1 MLGGREPM
9 SHSRQDLVPLMG
21 RRRKA
26 VAVPALR
33 LITGG
38 VYLITYIFQEL
49 FVSKHV

>member
-26 VAVPALR
+26 VAIPALR

-38 VYLITYIFQEL
+38 GIFNYIYFPRAICI
-49 FVSKHV
+49 